1 MRLTIARKLIGGFLA
16 VACFMVIVI
25 GLFYRSLSD
34 VETQFHT
41 LVDTRVK
48 VLTQAQLI
56 QSAGLQQNDYI
67 REYYLTQTP
76 ASIERM
82 ADANKRVISLVEETL
97 LFVSS
102 DEDAERFER
111 LKNLALDYKERVDTA
126 LAMPADKGLR
136 EAEFSVFPV
145 ATQLAILAENM
156 ANDQLALMNQDQ
168 QAVKDSVLFDKQ
180 LALGAGIGAT
190 AVSLAIGF
198 LIAYAISRPIR
209 KITAAAREIAA
220 GDLRPKELN
229 VRTKDEIQDLSEA
242 FLDMMGQ
249 LRGII
254 GKVELGAAQLVESAR
269 MMSSNAE
276 LTAAATQHITGTTQ
290 EVAAGSEQQVR
301 GAEDSA
307 RAMEEM
313 SQGIARIAES
323 SSAVHEISVQTRQQ
337 ADEGNTAAQ
346 HAVKQI
352 NTVYLS
358 ASRAAENVKKLGE
371 RSEQI
376 GEIIEVM
383 SGIASQTSLLAL
395 NASIEAA
402 RAGEQDRGFVVVAS
416 EVKKL
421 AIQSEEA
428 AKQISGLIREVQLE
442 TAAAVKDMQ
451 EGMLQSREGLA
462 VVESAGEAF
471 GKIHTAIIGV
481 ASQIEEVSATAQE
494 MSAGTQEV
502 AASVEET
509 SRIARQSSQQI
520 QEVASTTEEQLASM
534 QEITASANSLNN
546 MAEELQQAVSKF
558 KL

>member
-1 MRLTIARKLIGGFLA
+1 MKLTIGRKLIGGFLA

-25 GLFYRSLSD
+25 GLFYRSLGD
-34 VETQFHT
+34 VESRFHA
-41 LVDTRVK
+41 LVDERVK
-48 VLTQAQLI
+48 VLTHAQLI

-82 ADANKRVISLVEETL
+82 AEANTRVISLVEETL
-97 LFVSS
+97 PFVTSE
-102 DEDAERFER
+102 EDAGRFER
-111 LKNLALDYKERVDTA
+111 LKGLALDYKERVDAA

-145 ATQLAILAENM
+145 ATQLAVLAENL
-156 ANDQLALMNQDQ
+156 ANDQLALMTEEQ
-168 QAVKDSVLFDKQ
+168 QEVKDSVLWDKR

-190 AVSLAIGF
+190 VLSLAIGF

-209 KITAAAREIAA
+209 SITAAAREIAA
-220 GDLRPKELN
+220 GNLQPKKLE
-229 VRTKDEIQDLSEA
+229 VRTKDEIQELSEA

-254 GKVELGAAQLVESAR
+254 GKVDEGAAQLVASAK
-269 MMSSNAE
+269 MMSANAE
-276 LTAAATQHITGTTQ
+276 MTSAATQHITDAAQ

-313 SQGIARIAES
+313 SQGITRIAES
-323 SSAVHEISVQTRQQ
+323 SAAVHEVTVHARQQ
-337 ADEGNTAAQ
+337 ADEGNAAAQ
-346 HAVKQI
+346 HAVRQM
-352 NTVYLS
+352 NTVYQS
-358 ASRAAENVKKLGE
+358 ANLAAERVKRLGE
-371 RSEQI
+371 RSGEI
-376 GEIIEVM
+376 GEIIGVM

-402 RAGEQDRGFVVVAS
+402 RAGEQGRGFVVVAS

-428 AKQISGLIREVQLE
+428 ARQITELIRQVQVE
-442 TAAAVKDMQ
+442 TAAAVKGMQ
-451 EGMLQSREGLA
+451 EGMVQSREGLA

-471 GKIHTAIIGV
+471 GSIRTAIIGV
-481 ASQIEEVSATAQE
+481 VTQIEEVSATAQE

-509 SRIARQSSQQI
+509 SRIARQSSRQI
-520 QEVASTTEEQLASM
+520 QEVAATTEEQLASM
-534 QEITASANSLNN
+534 QEITASAGSLNT
-546 MAEELQQAVSKF
+546 MAEELQQAVSRF

>member
-1 MRLTIARKLIGGFLA
+1 
-16 VACFMVIVI
+16 
-25 GLFYRSLSD
+25 
-34 VETQFHT
+34 
-41 LVDTRVK
+41 
-48 VLTQAQLI
+48 
-56 QSAGLQQNDYI
+56 
-67 REYYLTQTP
+67 
-76 ASIERM
+76 
-82 ADANKRVISLVEETL
+82 
-97 LFVSS
+97 
-102 DEDAERFER
+102 
-111 LKNLALDYKERVDTA
+111 
-126 LAMPADKGLR
+126 
-136 EAEFSVFPV
+136 
-145 ATQLAILAENM
+145 
-156 ANDQLALMNQDQ
+156 
-168 QAVKDSVLFDKQ
+168 
-180 LALGAGIGAT
+180 
-190 AVSLAIGF
+190 
-198 LIAYAISRPIR
+198 
-209 KITAAAREIAA
+209 
-220 GDLRPKELN
+220 
-229 VRTKDEIQDLSEA
+229 
-242 FLDMMGQ
+242 MGQ

-254 GKVELGAAQLVESAR
+254 GKVEQGAAQLVESAQ

-276 LTAAATQHITGTTQ
+276 LTAAATQHITGTAQ

-313 SQGIARIAES
+313 SQGITRIAES
-323 SSAVHEISVQTRQQ
+323 SSAVHEVSIQARQQ
-337 ADEGNTAAQ
+337 ADEGNAAAQ
-346 HAVKQI
+346 HAVKQM

-358 ASRAAENVKKLGE
+358 ASRAAENVKRLGE

-376 GEIIEVM
+376 GEIIGVM

-402 RAGEQDRGFVVVAS
+402 RAGEQGRGFVVVAS

-442 TAAAVKDMQ
+442 TAAAVKGMQ
-451 EGMLQSREGLA
+451 EGMVQSREGLA

-471 GKIHTAIIGV
+471 GKIRTAIIGV

-502 AASVEET
+502 AVSVEET
-509 SRIARQSSQQI
+509 SRIARQSSRQI

-534 QEITASANSLNN
+534 QEITASSNSLNN

>member
-1 MRLTIARKLIGGFLA
+1 MKLTIGRKLIGGFLA

-25 GLFYRSLSD
+25 GLFYRSLGD
-34 VETQFHT
+34 VESRFHA
-41 LVDTRVK
+41 LVNERVK
-48 VLTQAQLI
+48 VLTHAQLI

-82 ADANKRVISLVEETL
+82 AEANKRVISLVEETL
-97 LFVSS
+97 PFVTSE
-102 DEDAERFER
+102 EDAGRFER
-111 LKNLALDYKERVDTA
+111 LKGLALDYKERVDTA

-145 ATQLAILAENM
+145 ATQLAVLAENL
-156 ANDQLALMNQDQ
+156 ANDQLALMTQEQ
-168 QAVKDSVLFDKQ
+168 QEVKDSVLGDKR
-180 LALGAGIGAT
+180 LAMGAGIGAT
-190 AVSLAIGF
+190 VLSLAIGF
-198 LIAYAISRPIR
+198 LIAFAISRPIR
-209 KITAAAREIAA
+209 SITAAAREIAA
-220 GDLRPKELN
+220 GNLQPKQLD
-229 VRTKDEIQDLSEA
+229 VRTKDEIQELSEA

-254 GKVELGAAQLVESAR
+254 GKVDEGAAQLVASAK
-269 MMSSNAE
+269 MMSANAE
-276 LTAAATQHITGTTQ
+276 ITSAATQHITDAAQ

-313 SQGIARIAES
+313 SQGITRIAES
-323 SSAVHEISVQTRQQ
+323 SAAVHEVTVHARQQ
-337 ADEGNTAAQ
+337 ADEGNAAAQ
-346 HAVKQI
+346 HAVRQM
-352 NTVYLS
+352 NTVYQS
-358 ASRAAENVKKLGE
+358 ANLAAERVKRLGE

-376 GEIIEVM
+376 GEIIGVM

-402 RAGEQDRGFVVVAS
+402 RAGEQGRGFVVVAS

-428 AKQISGLIREVQLE
+428 ARQITELIRQVQLE
-442 TAAAVKDMQ
+442 TEAAVKGMQ
-451 EGMLQSREGLA
+451 EGMVQSREGLA

-471 GKIHTAIIGV
+471 GSIRSAIIGV
-481 ASQIEEVSATAQE
+481 VTQIEEVSATAQE

-509 SRIARQSSQQI
+509 SRIARQSSRQI
-520 QEVASTTEEQLASM
+520 QEVAATTEEQLASM
-534 QEITASANSLNN
+534 QEITASAGSLNS
-546 MAEELQQAVSKF
+546 MAEELQQAVSRF

>member
-1 MRLTIARKLIGGFLA
+1 MKLTIGRKLIGGFLA

-25 GLFYRSLSD
+25 GLFYRSLGD
-34 VETQFHT
+34 VESRFHA
-41 LVDTRVK
+41 LVDERVK
-48 VLTQAQLI
+48 VLTHAQLI

-82 ADANKRVISLVEETL
+82 AEANARVISLVEETL
-97 LFVSS
+97 PFVTSE
-102 DEDAERFER
+102 EDAGRFER
-111 LKNLALDYKERVDTA
+111 LKGLALDYKERVDTA
-126 LAMPADKGLR
+126 LAMPPDKGLR

-145 ATQLAILAENM
+145 ATQLAVLAENL
-156 ANDQLALMNQDQ
+156 ANDQLVLMTQEQ
-168 QAVKDSVLFDKQ
+168 QEVKDSVLGDKR

-190 AVSLAIGF
+190 VLSLAIGF
-198 LIAYAISRPIR
+198 LIAFAISRPIR
-209 KITAAAREIAA
+209 RITVAAREIAA
-220 GDLRPKELN
+220 GNLQHKELD
-229 VRTKDEIQDLSEA
+229 VRTKDEIQELSEA

-254 GKVELGAAQLVESAR
+254 GKVDEGAAQLVASAK
-269 MMSSNAE
+269 MMSANAE
-276 LTAAATQHITGTTQ
+276 MTSAATQHITDAAQ
-290 EVAAGSEQQVR
+290 EVAAGSDQQVR

-313 SQGIARIAES
+313 SQGITRIAES
-323 SSAVHEISVQTRQQ
+323 SAAVHEVTVHARQQ
-337 ADEGNTAAQ
+337 ADEGNAAAQ
-346 HAVKQI
+346 HAVRQM
-352 NTVYLS
+352 NTVYQS
-358 ASRAAENVKKLGE
+358 ANLAAERVKRLGE

-376 GEIIEVM
+376 GEIIGVM

-402 RAGEQDRGFVVVAS
+402 RAGEQGRGFVVVAS

-428 AKQISGLIREVQLE
+428 ARQITELIRQVQLE
-442 TAAAVKDMQ
+442 TAAAVKGMQ
-451 EGMLQSREGLA
+451 EGMVQSREGLA

-471 GKIHTAIIGV
+471 GSIRSAIIGV
-481 ASQIEEVSATAQE
+481 VTQIEEVSATAQE

-509 SRIARQSSQQI
+509 SRIARQSSRQI
-520 QEVASTTEEQLASM
+520 QEVAATTEEQLASM
-534 QEITASANSLNN
+534 QEITASAGSLNS
-546 MAEELQQAVSKF
+546 MAEELQQAVSRF

>member
-1 MRLTIARKLIGGFLA
+1 MRLTIGRKLIGGFLA

-25 GLFYRSLSD
+25 GLFYRSLGD
-34 VETQFHT
+34 VESRFHA
-41 LVDTRVK
+41 LVDERVK
-48 VLTQAQLI
+48 VLTHAQLI

-82 ADANKRVISLVEETL
+82 AEANTRVISLVEETL
-97 LFVSS
+97 PFVTSE
-102 DEDAERFER
+102 EDAERFER
-111 LKNLALDYKERVDTA
+111 LKGLALDYKERVDAA
-126 LAMPADKGLR
+126 LAMPMDKGLR

-145 ATQLAILAENM
+145 ATQLAVLAENL
-156 ANDQLALMNQDQ
+156 ANDQLALMTQEQ
-168 QAVKDSVLFDKQ
+168 QAVKDSVQWDKR

-190 AVSLAIGF
+190 VLSLAIGF
-198 LIAYAISRPIR
+198 LIAFAISRPIR
-209 KITAAAREIAA
+209 SITAAAREIAA
-220 GDLRPKELN
+220 GNLQPKQLD
-229 VRTKDEIQDLSEA
+229 VRTKDEIQELSDA

-254 GKVELGAAQLVESAR
+254 GKVDEGAAQLVASAK
-269 MMSSNAE
+269 MMSANAE
-276 LTAAATQHITGTTQ
+276 MTSAATQHITDAAQ

-313 SQGIARIAES
+313 SQGITRIAES
-323 SSAVHEISVQTRQQ
+323 SAAVHEVTIHARQK
-337 ADEGNTAAQ
+337 ADEGNVAAQ
-346 HAVKQI
+346 HAVRQM
-352 NTVYLS
+352 NTVYQS
-358 ASRAAENVKKLGE
+358 ASLAAERVKRLGE
-371 RSEQI
+371 RSGEI
-376 GEIIEVM
+376 GEIIGVM

-402 RAGEQDRGFVVVAS
+402 RAGEQGRGFVVVAS

-428 AKQISGLIREVQLE
+428 ARQITELIRQVQQE
-442 TAAAVKDMQ
+442 TAAAVKGMQ
-451 EGMLQSREGLA
+451 EGMVQSREGLA

-471 GKIHTAIIGV
+471 GSIRSAIIGV
-481 ASQIEEVSATAQE
+481 VTQIEEVSATAQE

-509 SRIARQSSQQI
+509 SRIARQSSRQI
-520 QEVASTTEEQLASM
+520 QEVAATTEEQLASM
-534 QEITASANSLNN
+534 QEITASAGSLNS
-546 MAEELQQAVSKF
+546 MAEELQQAVSRF

>member
-1 MRLTIARKLIGGFLA
+1 MRLTIGRKLIGGFLA

-25 GLFYRSLSD
+25 GLFYRSLGD
-34 VETQFHT
+34 VESRFHT
-41 LVDTRVK
+41 LVDERVK
-48 VLTQAQLI
+48 VLTHAQLI

-82 ADANKRVISLVEETL
+82 AEANTRVIRLVEETL
-97 LFVSS
+97 PFVTSE
-102 DEDAERFER
+102 EDAGRFER
-111 LKNLALDYKERVDTA
+111 LKGLALDYKERVDTA

-145 ATQLAILAENM
+145 ATQLAVLAENL
-156 ANDQLALMNQDQ
+156 ANDQLALMTQEQ
-168 QAVKDSVLFDKQ
+168 QAVKDSVLWDKR

-190 AVSLAIGF
+190 VLSLTIGF

-209 KITAAAREIAA
+209 SITAAAREIAA
-220 GDLRPKELN
+220 GNLQPKQLD
-229 VRTKDEIQDLSEA
+229 VRTKDEIQELSEA
-242 FLDMMGQ
+242 FLDMRGQ

-254 GKVELGAAQLVESAR
+254 GKVDEGAAQLVASAK
-269 MMSSNAE
+269 MMSANAE
-276 LTAAATQHITGTTQ
+276 MTSAATQHITDAAQ

-313 SQGIARIAES
+313 SQGITRIAES
-323 SSAVHEISVQTRQQ
+323 SAAVHEVTIHARQK
-337 ADEGNTAAQ
+337 ADEGNVAAQ
-346 HAVKQI
+346 HAVRQM
-352 NTVYLS
+352 NTVYQS
-358 ASRAAENVKKLGE
+358 ASLAAERVKRLGE
-371 RSEQI
+371 RSGEI
-376 GEIIEVM
+376 GEIIGVM

-402 RAGEQDRGFVVVAS
+402 RAGEQGRGFVVVAS

-428 AKQISGLIREVQLE
+428 ARQITELIRQVQVE
-442 TAAAVKDMQ
+442 TAAAVKGMQ
-451 EGMLQSREGLA
+451 EGMVQSREGLA

-471 GKIHTAIIGV
+471 GSIRTAIIGV
-481 ASQIEEVSATAQE
+481 VTQIEEVSATAQE

-509 SRIARQSSQQI
+509 SRIARQSSRQI
-520 QEVASTTEEQLASM
+520 QEVATTTEEQLASM
-534 QEITASANSLNN
+534 QEITASAGSLNT
-546 MAEELQQAVSKF
+546 MAEELQQAVSRF

>member
-1 MRLTIARKLIGGFLA
+1 MKLTIGRKLIGGFLA

-25 GLFYRSLSD
+25 GLFYRSLGD
-34 VETQFHT
+34 VESRFHA
-41 LVDTRVK
+41 LVDERVK
-48 VLTQAQLI
+48 VLTHAQLI

-82 ADANKRVISLVEETL
+82 AEANTRVISLVEETL
-97 LFVSS
+97 PFVTSE
-102 DEDAERFER
+102 EDAGRFER
-111 LKNLALDYKERVDTA
+111 LKGLALDYKERVDAA

-145 ATQLAILAENM
+145 ATQLAVLAENL
-156 ANDQLALMNQDQ
+156 ANDQLALMTEEQ
-168 QAVKDSVLFDKQ
+168 QEVKDSVLWDKR

-190 AVSLAIGF
+190 VLSLAIGF
-198 LIAYAISRPIR
+198 LIAFAISRPIR
-209 KITAAAREIAA
+209 SITAAAREIAA
-220 GDLRPKELN
+220 GNLQPKKLE
-229 VRTKDEIQDLSEA
+229 VRTKDEIQELSEA

-254 GKVELGAAQLVESAR
+254 GKVDEGAAQLVASAK
-269 MMSSNAE
+269 MMSANAE
-276 LTAAATQHITGTTQ
+276 MTSAATQHITDAAQ

-313 SQGIARIAES
+313 SQGITRIAES
-323 SSAVHEISVQTRQQ
+323 SAAVHEVTVHARQQ
-337 ADEGNTAAQ
+337 ADEGNAAAQ
-346 HAVKQI
+346 HAVRQM
-352 NTVYLS
+352 NTVYQS
-358 ASRAAENVKKLGE
+358 ANLAAERVKRLGE
-371 RSEQI
+371 RSGEI
-376 GEIIEVM
+376 GEIIGVM

-402 RAGEQDRGFVVVAS
+402 RAGEQGRGFVVVAS

-428 AKQISGLIREVQLE
+428 ARQITELIRQVQVE
-442 TAAAVKDMQ
+442 TAAAVKGMQ
-451 EGMLQSREGLA
+451 EGMVQSREGLA

-471 GKIHTAIIGV
+471 GSIRTAIIGV
-481 ASQIEEVSATAQE
+481 VTQIEEVSATAQE

-509 SRIARQSSQQI
+509 SRIARQSSRQI
-520 QEVASTTEEQLASM
+520 QEVAATTEEQLASM
-534 QEITASANSLNN
+534 QEITASAGSLNS
-546 MAEELQQAVSKF
+546 MAEELQQAVSRF

>member
-1 MRLTIARKLIGGFLA
+1 
-16 VACFMVIVI
+16 MVIVI
-25 GLFYRSLSD
+25 GLFYRSLSG
-34 VETQFHT
+34 VESQFHA

-56 QSAGLQQNDYI
+56 QAAGLQQNDYI

-76 ASIERM
+76 ASIDRM
-82 ADANKRVISLVEETL
+82 TEANKRVISLVEETL
-97 LFVSS
+97 PFVSS
-102 DEDAERFER
+102 EEDAQRFER
-111 LKNLALDYKERVDTA
+111 LKALAEDYKDRVDTA

-168 QAVKDSVLFDKQ
+168 QTVKDSVQSDKR
-180 LALGAGIGAT
+180 LALGAGIAAT
-190 AVSLAIGF
+190 VLSLGIGI

-209 KITAAAREIAA
+209 RITAAAREIAA
-220 GDLRPKELN
+220 GDLQPKELN
-229 VRTKDEIQDLSEA
+229 VRTKDEIQELSEA

-254 GKVELGAAQLVESAR
+254 GKVDSGAAQLVASAQ

-276 LTAAATQHITGTTQ
+276 LTSVATQQITGTAQ

-313 SQGIARIAES
+313 SQGITRIAES
-323 SSAVHEISVQTRQQ
+323 SSAVHEVSVQARQQ
-337 ADEGNTAAQ
+337 AEEGNAAAQ
-346 HAVKQI
+346 QAVKQMS
-352 NTVYLS
+352 TVYQS
-358 ASRAAENVKKLGE
+358 ASRAAESVKRLGE
-371 RSEQI
+371 RSGQI

-383 SGIASQTSLLAL
+383 SGIASQTNLLAL

-402 RAGEQDRGFVVVAS
+402 RAGEQGRGFVVVAA

-428 AKQISGLIREVQLE
+428 AKQISELIREVQRE
-442 TAAAVKDMQ
+442 TAEAVNGMQ
-451 EGMLQSREGLA
+451 EGMVQSREGLA

-471 GKIHTAIIGV
+471 GKIRAAIVGV
-481 ASQIEEVSATAQE
+481 ATQIEEVSATAQE
-494 MSAGTQEV
+494 MSAGTEEV

-509 SRIARQSSQQI
+509 SRIARQSSRQI
-520 QEVASTTEEQLASM
+520 QEVAATTEEQLASM
-534 QEITASANSLNN
+534 QEIAASANTLNT
-546 MAEELQQAVSKF
+546 MAEELQQAVSRF

>member
-1 MRLTIARKLIGGFLA
+1 MKLTIGRKLIGGFLA

-25 GLFYRSLSD
+25 GLFYRSLGD
-34 VETQFHT
+34 VESRFHA
-41 LVDTRVK
+41 LVDERVK
-48 VLTQAQLI
+48 VLTHAQLI

-82 ADANKRVISLVEETL
+82 AEANTRVISLVEETL
-97 LFVSS
+97 PFVTSE
-102 DEDAERFER
+102 EDAGRFER
-111 LKNLALDYKERVDTA
+111 LKGLALDYKERVDAA

-145 ATQLAILAENM
+145 ATQLAVLAENL
-156 ANDQLALMNQDQ
+156 ANDQLALMTEEQ
-168 QAVKDSVLFDKQ
+168 QEVKDSVLWDKR

-190 AVSLAIGF
+190 VLSLAIGF
-198 LIAYAISRPIR
+198 LIAFAISRPIR
-209 KITAAAREIAA
+209 SITAAAREIAA
-220 GDLRPKELN
+220 GNLQPKKLE
-229 VRTKDEIQDLSEA
+229 VRTKDEIQELSEA

-254 GKVELGAAQLVESAR
+254 GKVDEGAAQLVASAK
-269 MMSSNAE
+269 MMSANAE
-276 LTAAATQHITGTTQ
+276 MTSAATQHITDAAQ

-313 SQGIARIAES
+313 SQGITRIAES
-323 SSAVHEISVQTRQQ
+323 SAAVHEVTIHARQQ
-337 ADEGNTAAQ
+337 ADKGNMAAQ
-346 HAVKQI
+346 HAVKQM
-352 NTVYLS
+352 NTVYQS
-358 ASRAAENVKKLGE
+358 ANLAAERVKRLGE
-371 RSEQI
+371 RSGEI
-376 GEIIEVM
+376 GEIIGVM

-402 RAGEQDRGFVVVAS
+402 RAGEQGRGFVVVAS

-421 AIQSEEA
+421 AIQSEDA
-428 AKQISGLIREVQLE
+428 ARQITELIRQVQVE
-442 TAAAVKDMQ
+442 TAAAVKGMQ
-451 EGMLQSREGLA
+451 EGMVQSREGLA

-471 GKIHTAIIGV
+471 GSIRTAIIGV
-481 ASQIEEVSATAQE
+481 VTQIEEVSATAQE

-509 SRIARQSSQQI
+509 SRIARQSSRQI
-520 QEVASTTEEQLASM
+520 QEVAATTEEQLASM
-534 QEITASANSLNN
+534 QEITASAGSLNS
-546 MAEELQQAVSKF
+546 MAEELQQAVSRF

>member
-1 MRLTIARKLIGGFLA
+1 MKLTIGRKLIGGFLA

-34 VETQFHT
+34 VETRFHA
-41 LVDTRVK
+41 LVDERVK
-48 VLTQAQLI
+48 VLTHAQQI

-82 ADANKRVISLVEETL
+82 AEANTRVISLVEETL
-97 LFVSS
+97 PFVTTE
-102 DEDAERFER
+102 EDAQRFER
-111 LKNLALDYKERVDTA
+111 LKGLALDYKERVDTA

-145 ATQLAILAENM
+145 ATQLAVLAENL
-156 ANDQLALMNQDQ
+156 ANDQLAVMTEEQ
-168 QAVKDSVLFDKQ
+168 QAVKDSVQWDKH

-190 AVSLAIGF
+190 VLSLAIGF
-198 LIAYAISRPIR
+198 LIAFAISRPIR

-220 GDLRPKELN
+220 GNLQPKELE
-229 VRTKDEIQDLSEA
+229 VRTKDEIQELAEA
-242 FLDMMGQ
+242 FLDMMGH
-249 LRGII
+249 LRAII
-254 GKVELGAAQLVESAR
+254 GKVDAGAAQLVANAR
-269 MMSSNAE
+269 MMSANAE
-276 LTAAATQHITGTTQ
+276 MTSGATQHITDAAQ

-313 SQGIARIAES
+313 SQGITRIAES
-323 SSAVHEISVQTRQQ
+323 SAAVHEVTVHARQQ
-337 ADEGNTAAQ
+337 ADEGNAAAQ
-346 HAVKQI
+346 HAVMQM
-352 NTVYLS
+352 NTVYQSSSL
-358 ASRAAENVKKLGE
+358 AADRVKRLGE

-376 GEIIEVM
+376 GEIIGVM

-402 RAGEQDRGFVVVAS
+402 RAGEQGRGFVVVAS

-428 AKQISGLIREVQLE
+428 ARQITELIREVQQE
-442 TAAAVKDMQ
+442 TAEAVKGMQ
-451 EGMLQSREGLA
+451 EGMVQSREGLA
-462 VVESAGEAF
+462 VVQSAGEAF
-471 GKIHTAIIGV
+471 DSIRSAIIGV
-481 ASQIEEVSATAQE
+481 VTQIEEVSATAQE

-509 SRIARQSSQQI
+509 SRIARQSSRQI
-520 QEVASTTEEQLASM
+520 QEVAATTEEQLASM
-534 QEITASANSLNN
+534 QEITASASSLNS
-546 MAEELQQAVSKF
+546 MAEELQQAVSRF

>member
-1 MRLTIARKLIGGFLA
+1 MRLTIGRKLIGGFLA
-16 VACFMVIVI
+16 AACFMVIVI
-25 GLFYRSLSD
+25 GLFYRSLSG
-34 VETQFHT
+34 VESQFHA

-56 QSAGLQQNDYI
+56 QAAGLQQNDYI

-76 ASIERM
+76 ASIDRM
-82 ADANKRVISLVEETL
+82 TEANKRVISLVEETL
-97 LFVSS
+97 PFVSS
-102 DEDAERFER
+102 EEDAQRFER
-111 LKNLALDYKERVDTA
+111 LKALAEDYKDRVDTA

-168 QAVKDSVLFDKQ
+168 QTVKDSVQSDKR
-180 LALGAGIGAT
+180 LALGAGIAAT
-190 AVSLAIGF
+190 VLSLGIGI

-209 KITAAAREIAA
+209 RITAAAREIAA
-220 GDLRPKELN
+220 GDLQPKELN
-229 VRTKDEIQDLSEA
+229 VRTKDEIQELSEA

-254 GKVELGAAQLVESAR
+254 GKVDSGAAQLVASAQ

-276 LTAAATQHITGTTQ
+276 LTSVATQQITGTAQ

-313 SQGIARIAES
+313 SQGITRIAES
-323 SSAVHEISVQTRQQ
+323 SSAVHEVSVQARQQ
-337 ADEGNTAAQ
+337 AEEGNAAAQ
-346 HAVKQI
+346 QAVKQMS
-352 NTVYLS
+352 TVYQS
-358 ASRAAENVKKLGE
+358 ASRAAESVKRLGE
-371 RSEQI
+371 RSGQI

-383 SGIASQTSLLAL
+383 SGIASQTNLLAL

-402 RAGEQDRGFVVVAS
+402 RAGEQGRGFVVVAA

-428 AKQISGLIREVQLE
+428 AKQISELIREVQRE
-442 TAAAVKDMQ
+442 TAEAVNGMQ
-451 EGMLQSREGLA
+451 EGMVQSREGLA

-471 GKIHTAIIGV
+471 GKIRAAIVGV
-481 ASQIEEVSATAQE
+481 ATQIEEVSATAQE
-494 MSAGTQEV
+494 MSAGTEEV

-509 SRIARQSSQQI
+509 SRIARQSSRQI
-520 QEVASTTEEQLASM
+520 QEVAATTEEQLASM
-534 QEITASANSLNN
+534 QEIAASANTLNT
-546 MAEELQQAVSKF
+546 MAEELQQAVSRF